1 MDNKKSKGGALALE
15 ADAAKCAKYSMFLM
29 K

>member
-15 ADAAKCAKYSMFLM
+15 ADAAKCAKFSAFLI